1 MSTMESKYHSS
12 LLSTFLKNM
21 ESTFFFF
28 TLLLIFFFLIHGK
41 KFPLW
46 LSSNEP
52 DQYIHEDMD
61 LISGLTQ

>member
-28 TLLLIFFFLIHGK
+28 YFTFNFFFFNTWKEVPIVA
-41 KFPLW
+41 
-46 LSSNEP
+46 
-52 DQYIHEDMD
+52 Q
-61 LISGLTQ
+61 Q